1 MREVEHDTGS
11 TLARRLVPLL
21 GVSCRR
27 CRHRTLL
34 STAQLQAHEND
45 RRQLARLPLLCR
57 CGSKDVVRVLLD
69 TPDEPQAFLAGHDP
83 VELGDQRNDGLWSP
97 SF

>member
-1 MREVEHDTGS
+1 MRVVERDTVS
-11 TLARRLVPLL
+11 TLLQSVVPFL

-27 CRHRTLL
+27 CRHRALL
-34 STAQLQAHEND
+34 SAVQLEAHEND

-57 CGSKDVVRVLLD
+57 CGSKDVQRVLLD
-69 TPDEPQAFLAGHDP
+69 TPDEPQAFLAGDDP
-83 VELGDQRNDGLWSP
+83 DEVKGQGDGLWSP